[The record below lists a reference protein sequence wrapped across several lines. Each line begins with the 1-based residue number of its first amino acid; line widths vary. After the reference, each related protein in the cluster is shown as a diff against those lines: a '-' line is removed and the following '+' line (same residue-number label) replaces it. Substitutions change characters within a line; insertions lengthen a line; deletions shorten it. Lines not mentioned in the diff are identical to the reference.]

1 MDTPKTPRR
10 HRRVRQEPLRVR
22 MLSLPLDW
30 LMLLGE
36 WWANIDHEQ
45 LLSKSSF
52 LVALLL
58 NVLYL
63 LIKMYR
69 DGVLDDPDE
78 LRALSKSSQQHLEEL
93 SLEPNSKWLFFQWW
107 GQGVSYQLLF
117 TMIELALILICV
129 INTVQVFTRTKSYI
143 LFKQP
148 TRPRYAGD
156 NQWMLRSRNAQICQV
171 DIAQPTPKEGNG
183 SLLQWSVLFSA
194 KKPQPSKDG
203 INSSG
208 HSLSTDGANHIS
220 SSPVKPPVLK
230 EDRWVIRV
238 WNPSDGSLN
247 LFCWF
252 SPPQIAVIYGA
263 NVSNWINDQQILSG
277 QLLHEFTESL
287 VDHRSF
293 LKSNPKMSVGDDSAA
308 TFDTEA
314 DAYAHED

>member
-107 GQGVSYQLLF
+107 GQGVSYQLL
-117 TMIELALILICV
+117 
-129 INTVQVFTRTKSYI
+129 
-143 LFKQP
+143 
-148 TRPRYAGD
+148 PRYAGD

-183 SLLQWSVLFSA
+183 SLLQ
-194 KKPQPSKDG
+194 
-203 INSSG
+203 
-208 HSLSTDGANHIS
+208 
-220 SSPVKPPVLK
+220 
-230 EDRWVIRV
+230 
-238 WNPSDGSLN
+238 
-247 LFCWF
+247 
-252 SPPQIAVIYGA
+252 
-263 NVSNWINDQQILSG
+263 WINDQQILSG

>member
-171 DIAQPTPKEGNG
+171 DIAQPTPKEGK
-183 SLLQWSVLFSA
+183 WVFT
-194 KKPQPSKDG
+194 PMVR
-203 INSSG
+203 
-208 HSLSTDGANHIS
+208 
-220 SSPVKPPVLK
+220 PVQRKEAATLK
-230 EDRWVIRV
+230 GW
-238 WNPSDGSLN
+238 
-247 LFCWF
+247 
-252 SPPQIAVIYGA
+252 Y
-263 NVSNWINDQQILSG
+263 
-277 QLLHEFTESL
+277 QLLWSFTL
-287 VDHRSF
+287 
-293 LKSNPKMSVGDDSAA
+293 N
-308 TFDTEA
+308 
-314 DAYAHED
+314 